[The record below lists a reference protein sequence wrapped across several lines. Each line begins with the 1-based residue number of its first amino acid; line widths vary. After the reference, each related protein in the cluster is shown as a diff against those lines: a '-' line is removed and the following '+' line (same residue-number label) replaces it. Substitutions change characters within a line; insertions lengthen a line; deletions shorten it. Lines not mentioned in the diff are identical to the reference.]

1 MSNETFKYFFRHLFI
16 RMFDVFFLS
25 HSNFI
30 SHRSLL
36 YPILLSDVVYST
48 LFVLY
53 ANKCSKRDEI
63 YRQRVLYC
71 DKKNDSEL
79 MDFLKIS
86 R

>member
-1 MSNETFKYFFRHLFI
+1 MGLHLQKIRFNNFRFTFCS
-16 RMFDVFFLS
+16 D
-25 HSNFI
+25 FI

-71 DKKNDSEL
+71 DKKTDPEL

>member
-1 MSNETFKYFFRHLFI
+1 MTSPFAITFTCS
-16 RMFDVFFLS
+16 FLCS
-25 HSNFI
+25 DFV